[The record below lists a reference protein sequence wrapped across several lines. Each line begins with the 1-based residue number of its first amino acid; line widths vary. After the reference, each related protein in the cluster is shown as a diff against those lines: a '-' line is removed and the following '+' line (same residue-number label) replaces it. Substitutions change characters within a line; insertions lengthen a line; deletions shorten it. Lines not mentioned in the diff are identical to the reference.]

1 MSIIPD
7 PKVMDAPF
15 ALQADPEV
23 STIQP
28 TEEEIRKKV
37 KSKKIKPDNIE
48 FNDRAYKSYL
58 ENGFDPTDDNQVM
71 SPRRQRL
78 DFLSRVDLSKGPFKR
93 KIVNIQRIKE
103 PDYDNEGNETKPKEW
118 IVYREF
124 WDGKDWLNHR
134 MTGDNTEG
142 VYKEQTKELDTTF
155 DPKTGDVNAVY
166 KRGRPRDRHYIPFS
180 KKAVDEILAKLGTD
194 PSEIL
199 WYGKFRNSANGPG
212 FRCANFTYE
221 QLVKSEWEDF
231 EDLARRPGGPTGK
244 VKMIPADKK
253 LYIG

>member
-1 MSIIPD
+1 MSYFEPSKQYTID
-7 PKVMDAPF
+7 FGHTAK
-15 ALQADPEV
+15 PEV

-28 TEEEIRKKV
+28 TEEEIRNKV
-37 KSKKIKPDNIE
+37 KTKKIKPNDIE
-48 FNDRAYKSYL
+48 FNDRSYKSYL
-58 ENGFDPTDDNQVM
+58 NNGFDPTDDNQLM
-71 SPRRQRL
+71 EPRRQRL
-78 DFLSRVDLSKGPFKR
+78 DFLSKVDLSKGPFKR
-93 KIVNIQRIKE
+93 KIELIKRLKA
-103 PDYDNEGNETKPKEW
+103 PDYDKEGNETKPKEW

-134 MTGDNTEG
+134 MTSYNEEG
-142 VYKEQTKELDTTF
+142 VYIEQTKELDTTF

-166 KRGRPRDRHYIPFS
+166 KRGRARNRYYIPFS
-180 KKAVDEILAKLGTD
+180 KKAVDDILKTHDTD

-199 WYGKFRNSANGPG
+199 WYGMIGNSVNGPG
-212 FRCANFTYE
+212 FRCGVFSYK
-221 QLVKSEWEDF
+221 QLTDSSWEDF